1 MFLFKWKKVNISN
14 YFLIAHS
21 VFLSSVLLFY
31 LNLSLHCCVPRS
43 HGPRAG
49 RGQNRLV
56 MPCAPVLRGW
66 NVTNGR
72 GEEQLVAA

>member
-1 MFLFKWKKVNISN
+1 MFLFKWKKVIISN
-14 YFLIAHS
+14 YFLIAES

-31 LNLSLHCCVPRS
+31 LNLSLHCVPCS

-56 MPCAPVLRGW
+56 MPCAPVLCGW
-66 NVTNGR
+66 SVTNGR
-72 GEEQLVAA
+72 GEDLVAA